1 MALHEKSVL
10 IATKKVSLFPLKKT
24 VIVMRIIYTA
34 SIYCYQFLVR
44 FAALFN
50 EKARFMVRGQR
61 ETLQLIQQH
70 LHSYPHKYTVWFHAA
85 SLGEFEQGRPLMEM
99 LKKQS
104 PDVRIVLTF
113 FSPSGYEVRKNYEGA
128 DVVCYL
134 PFDTPRNARSF
145 LDLVQPDKAVF
156 IKYEFWANYL
166 YELHQRT
173 IPTLLVSAIFR
184 QDQLFFKRYGIFYR
198 RLLSLFEHLFVQ
210 DQSSA
215 DLLSTIGVKNMTV
228 AGDTR
233 FDRVA
238 AIAEQAK
245 MLPIVESFAT
255 GKRVLVIGSSWPADE
270 ALLIPFFNSHP
281 EISLILAPHVTS
293 DSHVEAICG
302 ALERPFVRY
311 SEATIEKA
319 RSADCLVIDSIGLLS
334 SIYRY
339 GEMAYIGGGFGVGIH
354 NVLEAA
360 VYNIPVVFGPNYDKF
375 REARELIT
383 CGGGFSINS
392 ENELTSLLSRF
403 LNDSLFLSH
412 AGEEAGMYVHK
423 NKGASE
429 KIIHQLIPTEK
440 TSL

>member
-1 MALHEKSVL
+1 
-10 IATKKVSLFPLKKT
+10 
-24 VIVMRIIYTA
+24 MRIIYTTT
-34 SIYCYQFLVR
+34 IYCYQFLVR

-50 EKARFMVRGQR
+50 ETARFMVKGQR
-61 ETLQLIQQH
+61 ETLQLIRQRLQ
-70 LHSYPHKYTVWFHAA
+70 SYPHKYTIWFHAA

-99 LKKQS
+99 VKKQL

-134 PFDTPRNARSF
+134 PFDTPRHVRAF
-145 LDLVQPDKAVF
+145 LNLVQPDKAIF

-166 YELHQRT
+166 YELHQRA

-184 QDQLFFKRYGIFYR
+184 QDQLFFKPYGAFYR
-198 RLLSLFEHLFVQ
+198 RLLTLFEHLFVQ
-210 DQSSA
+210 DKSSA
-215 DLLSTIGVKNMTV
+215 DLLSIIGVKHVTV

-238 AIAEQAK
+238 AIAGQAK
-245 MLPIVESFAT
+245 TLPIVEAFAAE
-255 GKRVLVIGSSWPADE
+255 KRVLVAGSSWSADE

-281 EISLILAPHVTS
+281 EIRLILAPHVTGE
-293 DSHVEAICG
+293 SHIEAICG
-302 ALERPFVRY
+302 ALERPFLRY
-311 SEATIEKA
+311 SRATVENA

-360 VYNIPVVFGPNYDKF
+360 VYNMPVVFGPNYGKF

-412 AGEEAGMYVHK
+412 SGEEAGMYVYK

-429 KIIHQLIPTEK
+429 KIMHQLIPVEK
-440 TSL
+440 TS

>member
-1 MALHEKSVL
+1 
-10 IATKKVSLFPLKKT
+10 
-24 VIVMRIIYTA
+24 MRIIYTA
-34 SIYCYQFLVR
+34 SIYFYQFLVR

-61 ETLQLIQQH
+61 ETQQLIRQQFQSH
-70 LHSYPHKYTVWFHAA
+70 PHKYTVWFHAA
-85 SLGEFEQGRPLMEM
+85 SLGEFEQGRPLMEA
-99 LKKQS
+99 LKQQLS
-104 PDVRIVLTF
+104 DVRIVLTF

-134 PFDTPRNARSF
+134 PFDTPRNVRSF
-145 LDLVQPDKAVF
+145 LDLVQPDKVVF

-166 YELHQRT
+166 YALHQRA
-173 IPTLLVSAIFR
+173 IPTLLISAIFR
-184 QDQLFFKRYGIFYR
+184 QDQLFFKKYGVFYR
-198 RLLSLFEHLFVQ
+198 RLLSLFEHLYVQ

-215 DLLSTIGVKNMTV
+215 NLLSTIGIRHVTV

-233 FDRVA
+233 FDRVI

-245 MLPIVESFAT
+245 TLPIVEAFAT

-281 EISLILAPHVTS
+281 EISFILAPHVTN
-293 DSHVEAICG
+293 DSHVEAICA
-302 ALERPFVRY
+302 ALERPFLRY

-319 RSADCLVIDSIGLLS
+319 RSVNCLVIDNIGLLS

-339 GEMAYIGGGFGVGIH
+339 GEMAYVGGGFGVGIH

-360 VYNIPVVFGPNYDKF
+360 VYKIPVVFGPNYDKF
-375 REARELIT
+375 REARELIA

-392 ENELTSLLSRF
+392 NNEMDSLLSRF
-403 LNDSLFLSH
+403 LKDGVFLSH

-429 KIIHQLIPTEK
+429 KIVHQLIPTEK